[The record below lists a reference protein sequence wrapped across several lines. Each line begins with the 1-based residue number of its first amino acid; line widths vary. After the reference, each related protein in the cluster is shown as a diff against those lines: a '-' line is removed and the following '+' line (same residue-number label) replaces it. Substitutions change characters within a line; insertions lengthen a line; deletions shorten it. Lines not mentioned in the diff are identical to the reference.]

1 MRNLYAKQYITM
13 YDVYITMYDVYTSHI
28 VGWEEFAI
36 YRI

>member
-28 VGWEEFAI
+28 VG
-36 YRI
+36 